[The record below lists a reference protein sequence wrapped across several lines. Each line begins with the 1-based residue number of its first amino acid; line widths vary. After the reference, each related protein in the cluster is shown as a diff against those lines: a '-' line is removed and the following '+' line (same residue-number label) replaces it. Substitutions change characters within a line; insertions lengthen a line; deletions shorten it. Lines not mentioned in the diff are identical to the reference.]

1 MWDSAYNGCM
11 AIDTTDDRDL
21 FDFASFDDLPGR
33 PVAREPEQDKQQR
46 ALARE
51 VEAATYRAEHYG
63 LN

>member
-1 MWDSAYNGCM
+1 M
-11 AIDTTDDRDL
+11 ALDTTDDRDL

-46 ALARE
+46 ALVRE
-51 VEAATYRAEHYG
+51 VEAAPYRAEHYG